1 MKLQKLYSLPLSQVH
16 DQSKKPEQLNVKTC
30 FRSRVK
36 DDLLNSLLMIT
47 INGPAFKTAEYENL
61 MEEVTNIYQSNSHK
75 KHPSNVSTTVKV
87 KKVSIGTQ
95 TITIDDNVDDQIET
109 TDKKLLETI
118 KNTEPWF
125 RNEVE
130 NDSDDDNEK
139 DDDSTDSDS
148 EADDSF

>member
-1 MKLQKLYSLPLSQVH
+1 M
-16 DQSKKPEQLNVKTC
+16 
-30 FRSRVK
+30 K

-47 INGPAFKTAEYENL
+47 VEYEIL
-61 MEEVTNIYQSNSHK
+61 MEQVTNIYQSKSHK
-75 KHPSNVSTTVKV
+75 KHSGNFSTTVKV
-87 KKVSIGTQ
+87 KKVSISTQ

-109 TDKKLLETI
+109 IDKKLQETI

-130 NDSDDDNEK
+130 NDSDDDNDK

-148 EADDSF
+148 EADDSFWKKYLLHWIFNPTSSVVWIS